1 MAYCPA
7 NPGWERQRNS
17 EKKKS
22 IVPIISYPNP
32 NRELKKKIVKKFK
45 KLKNTIIASFQAKTG
60 WEGSRNGENKNYRS
74 DHFLTDP

>member
-7 NPGWERQRNS
+7 NPGWERQRKS
-17 EKKKS
+17 EKKNLS
-22 IVPIISYPNP
+22 FRSFPNEP
-32 NRELKKKIVKKFK
+32 KQRIEKRIVKKFK

-60 WEGSRNGENKNYRS
+60 WERSRNGENKNYRS

>member
-7 NPGWERQRNS
+7 NPGWERQRKS
-17 EKKKS
+17 LKKKS

-45 KLKNTIIASFQAKTG
+45 KLKNTIIASFQA
-60 WEGSRNGENKNYRS
+60 
-74 DHFLTDP
+74 